1 MNEKS
6 QYIKIILTICGS
18 EYLPKAMGSIKSV
31 IILSSKKIH
40 FIIFTYN
47 TEVNSK
53 LNSLVMNLKSRDN
66 IFNFF
71 NLSSF

>member
-18 EYLPKAMGSIKSV
+18 EYLPEAMGAIKSI

-40 FIIFTYN
+40 FIIFTDK

-53 LNSLVMNLKSRDN
+53 LSSLVIILK
-66 IFNFF
+66 
-71 NLSSF
+71 